1 MDAQRD
7 DRSLGQLFG
16 DLSRQLG
23 TLVQKEIEL
32 AKTEMTTRVTTV
44 GRDAAMLGAGGA
56 LAYGALLI
64 GLVAVALLLVELGL
78 SPWLSFLLVALVVG
92 VIAALLIQRGRAELQ
107 KADLAPR
114 ATIETLKED
123 AEWAKQQV
131 K

>member
-1 MDAQRD
+1 MDAKSD

-23 TLVQKEIEL
+23 NLVQKEIEL

-64 GLVAVALLLVELGL
+64 ALIAVALLLIELGV
-78 SPWLSFLLVALVVG
+78 SPWLSFLLVAAVVG
-92 VIAALLIQRGRAELQ
+92 IIAAVLIQRGRAELQ
-107 KADLAPR
+107 KTDLAPR
-114 ATIETLKED
+114 QTIETLKED

>member
-23 TLVQKEIEL
+23 NLVQKEIEL
-32 AKTEMTTRVTTV
+32 AKTEVTTRVTTV

-64 GLVAVALLLVELGL
+64 ALIAVALLLIELGV
-78 SPWLSFLLVALVVG
+78 SPWLSFLLVAAVVG
-92 VIAALLIQRGRAELQ
+92 IIAAVLIQRGRAELQ
-107 KADLAPR
+107 KTDLAPR
-114 ATIETLKED
+114 QTIETLKED

>member
-1 MDAQRD
+1 MDAKSD

-23 TLVQKEIEL
+23 TLVQKEIQL
-32 AKTEMTTRVTTV
+32 AKTEVTSRVTTV
-44 GRDAAMLGAGGA
+44 SRDAAMLGAGGA

-64 GLVAVALLLVELGL
+64 ALVAVSLLLWELGV
-78 SPWLSFLLVALVVG
+78 SPWLAFLLVALVVG
-92 VIAALLIQRGRAELQ
+92 VIAAVLIQRGRAELQ
-107 KADLAPR
+107 KTDLAPR
-114 ATIETLKED
+114 QTIETLKED